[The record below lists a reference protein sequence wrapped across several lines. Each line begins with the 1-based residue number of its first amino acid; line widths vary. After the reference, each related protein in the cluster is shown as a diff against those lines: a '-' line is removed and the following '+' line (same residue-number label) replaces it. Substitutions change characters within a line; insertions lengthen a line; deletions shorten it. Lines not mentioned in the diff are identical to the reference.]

1 MTEQSRPAEKITRN
15 RTNREHARPDQIA
28 YTPLEACE
36 ALRIGRTKFY
46 ELLGSGALSAI
57 ALGGKTLIKRDE
69 LLRFVDSLPQI
80 PLQQDSA
87 NNIKKPTT
95 K

>member
-1 MTEQSRPAEKITRN
+1 VTEQSKPAEKITRK
-15 RTNREHARPDQIA
+15 RPKREHARPDQIA

-36 ALRIGRTKFY
+36 ALRIGRTKLY

-80 PLQQDSA
+80 PLQRDSE
-87 NNIKKPTT
+87 NNHKESAT